1 MKFDQQFFM
10 GDLDH
15 QVDMKKTRKANEK
28 KKDDNYYMLQS
39 SYDATGDQHYL
50 NHGFFAQRNSSLAA
64 TKNSAMTNYNRACVL
79 NIGHPPTEEK
89 RKTISEER
97 QKRKKLVQEL
107 ERQKEIKQIQDKVR
121 GNLMMVVN
129 TDRLPQALVET
140 NKEIQNMLT
149 TNPVKA
155 QLYEQMLTLN
165 GQK

>member
-1 MKFDQQFFM
+1 
-10 GDLDH
+10 
-15 QVDMKKTRKANEK
+15 
-28 KKDDNYYMLQS
+28 
-39 SYDATGDQHYL
+39 
-50 NHGFFAQRNSSLAA
+50 
-64 TKNSAMTNYNRACVL
+64 MTNYNRACVL

-155 QLYEQMLTLN
+155 QLYDQMLTLN